1 MFFKVRHNMIVAEV
15 NIVTL
20 LFLGRSKTAKDISA
34 TEYCI
39 CLALQVISTC
49 AFLYLKNLCFIK
61 VWQRHL
67 FLMLQRQEGR
77 SKITLFR
84 KKSKQMK
91 LVKAMFGVWCV
102 FEIRWKN
109 LSGRTVSQGKL
120 KTKTLY
126 VYIYIH

>member
-1 MFFKVRHNMIVAEV
+1 MIVAEV

-61 VWQRHL
+61 V
-67 FLMLQRQEGR
+67 
-77 SKITLFR
+77 
-84 KKSKQMK
+84 
-91 LVKAMFGVWCV
+91 
-102 FEIRWKN
+102 
-109 LSGRTVSQGKL
+109 
-120 KTKTLY
+120 
-126 VYIYIH
+126 